1 MFEIS
6 LLFCVTQLFVSCA
19 KLFFPL
25 NLFAKDDQKENK
37 KKIKAH
43 HQKLKKKKKIKS
55 FFKDELLRRDF
66 FTQRR

>member
-37 KKIKAH
+37 KKL
-43 HQKLKKKKKIKS
+43 KLITKN
-55 FFKDELLRRDF
+55 
-66 FTQRR
+66 